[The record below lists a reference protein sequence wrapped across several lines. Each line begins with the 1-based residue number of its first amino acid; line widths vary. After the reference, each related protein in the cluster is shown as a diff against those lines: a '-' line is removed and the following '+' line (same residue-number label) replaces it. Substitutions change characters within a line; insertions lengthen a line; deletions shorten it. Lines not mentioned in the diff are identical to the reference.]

1 MKMAELNLDDRPR
14 EKMAARGA
22 AALST
27 AELLAVII
35 RTGTVDLNAVDV
47 ARNLL
52 AGADGSLLRLSR
64 QGLRE
69 FCARKGIGREKALS
83 VLAALE
89 LGRRMLA
96 EAPQQEGLLITSADD
111 VFNLMSPLLKGLDH
125 EQCWAL
131 YLNRGAR
138 LTGKECLSRGND
150 ISTVLDAAEVA
161 RKAVAAKARRIIL
174 VHNHPSGDPT
184 PSPQDIRLTGEVK
197 RALGLFGI
205 VLVDHIILS
214 DGAFFSFSREV
225 VSAR

>member
-1 MKMAELNLDDRPR
+1 MKMAELNFDDRPR

-27 AELLAVII
+27 AELLAVIL
-35 RTGTVDLNAVDV
+35 RTGTVNLNAMDV

-64 QGLRE
+64 QSLRE
-69 FCARKGIGREKALS
+69 FCTRKGVGREKALS

-89 LGRRMLA
+89 LGRRMLS
-96 EAPQQEGLLITSADD
+96 EVPSSEGLLMTSPDD
-111 VFNLMSPLLKGLDH
+111 IFNLMSPVLKGLDH

-138 LTGKECLSRGND
+138 LTGRECLSRGND
-150 ISTVLDAAEVA
+150 FSTELDAAEVA
-161 RKAVAAKARRIIL
+161 RKAVAAKARRMIL

-184 PSPQDIRLTGEVK
+184 PSPQDIRLTGEIQ
-197 RALGLFGI
+197 RALRLFRI
-205 VLVDHIILS
+205 DLVDHIILS
-214 DGAFFSFSREV
+214 DGAFYSFSREV
-225 VSAR
+225 VSAK